1 MIAVTSRPPYRLFSL
16 LAALLVSLG
25 AGAPSAAAGPGD
37 PPEGVPAATL
47 DLATPG
53 GAEAAKAV
61 WRYADA
67 RVVETDFRLA
77 GPDGQPGSVPTKS
90 YDLAPHAGGADF
102 DDTAWETV
110 APGELDKR
118 RGAGRFSFAWYRVR
132 VTLPERVGVFPVA
145 GSTVVFE
152 TSIDDYAEVWVDGE
166 LPRRAGQAGG
176 SVVAGWNGVNRV
188 VIARNAKP
196 GRTVSIAVFGANGP
210 LSNPP
215 TNYIWMRFARLRF
228 YTGPSDEPFAVVP
241 EEVNVEVLRMD
252 PAVDTIVPLNPKIF
266 RVADNFLFTEGPVW
280 DVRSG
285 SLLFSDPNRN
295 RIYRYTPE
303 AGAVAGRL
311 EVFREKSGYAGADI
325 GEYGQPGSNGLTF
338 DREGRLTFDQHG
350 NHAVA
355 RLEKNG
361 SLTVLADRYEGKRL
375 NSPNDLVLR
384 SNGDVYFTD
393 PPFGLPKFEGD
404 PRKELPFSGVFGIL
418 GGKLTLL
425 VKDLSGPNGIAF
437 SPDERFLYVGNWDE
451 KKKIVV
457 RYPVM
462 ADGTLGAGTLFFD
475 MTAAKGEDAIDG
487 IKVDVKGNL
496 YVSGPGGLWILS
508 PEGRHLGTIV
518 GPKHPHNMAWGD
530 PDGRTLYLCARS
542 SLYRIRLN
550 VPGLRPQ

>member
-1 MIAVTSRPPYRLFSL
+1 MTAMTSRPPSRLLSL
-16 LAALLVSLG
+16 LATLLVSLG
-25 AGAPSAAAGPGD
+25 AGAPLAAAGPGD
-37 PPEGVPAATL
+37 PPEGAPAATL
-47 DLATPG
+47 DLATPD
-53 GAEAAKAV
+53 GAAAARAV

-67 RVVETDFRLA
+67 KVVETDFRLA
-77 GPDGQPGSVPTKS
+77 GPDGQPGSLPART
-90 YDLAPHAGGADF
+90 YDLSPHAGAADF
-102 DDTAWETV
+102 DDATWETV

-132 VTLPERVGVFPVA
+132 VTLPERVGAFPVA

-166 LPRRAGQAGG
+166 LPRRAGQTGG
-176 SVVAGWNGVNRV
+176 SVVAGWNGTNRV

-215 TNYIWMRFARLRF
+215 TNYIWMRFARLLF
-228 YTGPSDEPFAVVP
+228 YAGLSDEPFAVVP
-241 EEVNVEVLRMD
+241 EEVNVEVLRTD
-252 PAVDTIVPLNPKIF
+252 PAVDAIVPLNPKIF

-280 DVRSG
+280 DVRSD

-295 RIYRYTPE
+295 RIYRYTPD
-303 AGAVAGRL
+303 AGTAAGRL
-311 EVFREKSGYAGADI
+311 EVFRERSGYAGADI
-325 GEYGQPGSNGLTF
+325 GEYGQPGSNGLTL

-350 NHAVA
+350 NHAVV
-355 RLEKNG
+355 RLEKSG
-361 SLTVLADRYEGKRL
+361 ALSVLADHYKGKRL
-375 NSPNDLVLR
+375 NSPNDIVLR

-393 PPFGLPKFEGD
+393 PPFGLPKFFED

-418 GGKLTLL
+418 KGRLTLL
-425 VKDLSGPNGIAF
+425 ATDFTGPNGIAF
-437 SPDERFLYVGNWDE
+437 TPDEKFLYVTNWDD
-451 KKKIVV
+451 KRKVIF
-457 RYPVM
+457 RYPVK
-462 ADGTLGAGTLFFD
+462 ADGTLGTGVLFFD
-475 MTAAKGEDAIDG
+475 MTSTKGEDALDG
-487 IKVDVKGNL
+487 MKVDVRGNL

-530 PDGRTLYLCARS
+530 ADGRTLYLCARS

-550 VPGLRPQ
+550 VPGVRPE

>member
-1 MIAVTSRPPYRLFSL
+1 MDSRPVSRPLALLASL
-16 LAALLVSLG
+16 LLFLG
-25 AGAPSAAAGPGD
+25 AGAPLQAAGPGD
-37 PPEGVPAATL
+37 PPAGPPAAAL
-47 DLATPG
+47 DLATAD
-53 GAEAAKAV
+53 GAAAAKAV

-67 RVVETDFRLA
+67 KVVEAEFRLA
-77 GPDGQPGSVPTKS
+77 GPDGQPGTEAGRTL
-90 YDLAPHAGGADF
+90 DLSPHAGAADF
-102 DDTAWETV
+102 DDSAWETV
-110 APGELDKR
+110 APGNLSKR
-118 RGAGRFSFAWYRVR
+118 RGGGRLSFAWYRVR
-132 VTLPERVGVFPVA
+132 VTLPERVGALPVA
-145 GSTVVFE
+145 GTTVVFE

-166 LPRRAGQAGG
+166 LPRRAGQSGG
-176 SVVAGWNGVNRV
+176 SVVAGWNAVNRV
-188 VIARNAKP
+188 VALRDAKP
-196 GRTVSIAVFGANGP
+196 GRTVSLAVFGANGP

-215 TNYIWMRFARLRF
+215 TNYVWMRLARLLF
-228 YTGPSDEPFAVVP
+228 YAGPSAEPFAVAP
-241 EEVNVEVLRMD
+241 EEVNVEVVRND
-252 PAVDTIVPLNPKIF
+252 PALDAIVPLNPKIY

-280 DVRSG
+280 DARSS

-295 RIYRYTPE
+295 RIYRYTPD
-303 AGAVAGRL
+303 AAAGRL
-311 EVFREKSGYAGADI
+311 EVFREKSGYAGADV
-325 GEYGQPGSNGLTF
+325 GEYGQPGSNGLTL

-350 NHAVA
+350 NRAVV

-361 SLTVLADRYEGKRL
+361 SLTVLADRYEGRRL

-393 PPFGLPKFEGD
+393 PPFGLPKFADD

-425 VKDLSGPNGIAF
+425 SKELAGPNGIAF

-451 KKKIVV
+451 KRKVV
-457 RYPVM
+457 MRYPVRD
-462 ADGTLGAGTLFFD
+462 DGALGAGSVLFD
-475 MTAAKGEDAIDG
+475 MTSAKGEDAIDG

-550 VPGLRPQ
+550 VPGVRPE